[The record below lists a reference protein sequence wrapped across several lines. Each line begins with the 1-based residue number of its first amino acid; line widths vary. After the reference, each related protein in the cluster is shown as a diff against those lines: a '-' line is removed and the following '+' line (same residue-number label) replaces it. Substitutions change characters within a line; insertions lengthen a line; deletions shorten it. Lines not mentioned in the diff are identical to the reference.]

1 MRKIVAEKLRTGVQ
15 GRCNLL
21 SLSLANL
28 AQSINRDP
36 TTVRAWLRGVNRIT
50 LEDAV
55 ILDSFFAR
63 QGLPGLLDEMRTDSS
78 TASWQAEEL
87 PLQSLPAQFAD
98 IAQALRAEIRQPAVL
113 LAAHGLLEQCSILLR
128 ADEAVLPL
136 HVGAKLPMRLGPDV
150 FGRDVRHMSD
160 QAYGALIHR
169 QARELLQRDRPMLH
183 RISSAITSYRRLTVP
198 VNGRFVISLP
208 YDINAKSELVLD

>member
-21 SLSLANL
+21 SLPLANL

-113 LAAHGLLEQCSILLR
+113 LSTHGLLEQCSILLR

-136 HVGAKLPMRLGPDV
+136 HVGAKLPMRLGPEV
-150 FGRDVRHMSD
+150 FGRDIRHLSD

-198 VNGRFVISLP
+198 VNSRFVISLP